1 MEKTKRIAKERPI
14 YAVPLAALAVC
25 LAAALLLFAYT
36 EVSPGKGP
44 GPDLSSVA
52 PRHARAPGDPV
63 RVGLVDFN
71 YSDSNARSIDAS
83 LARLRA
89 AVSPLPLLVTRYR
102 AEDLDREVKAGHID
116 FFVASSGFYRRM
128 VTYGAQALVTEVNR
142 DRPDPNKSDAAVF
155 IVKAESPIRTIA
167 DMKGKRL
174 SASYPTA
181 FNGYRIAMAELAD
194 LGYDYE
200 TFFSRTVFVGSP
212 HIHAIMHPL
221 IDGEADAAIIPVCTY
236 EEWDKEDQAKF
247 RLIGGKTDTGIRC
260 VSSTA
265 AYPGHTM
272 AVMNG
277 VEPDLAKKVSEALL
291 SMKAGDTHESWS
303 VATDFTAVDRA
314 YRLLKIGP
322 YAYLREPTVKHWL
335 REHRMGVFIGLL
347 LIAALALHAWRS
359 DVLVLRRTEELEAES
374 LARERSARELAAMNQ
389 RMEQT
394 HKATLV
400 GQLSSMIAHELA
412 QPLSAISYYLEGAM
426 ELVKRNHDESGL
438 LASSLEKIRVQTD
451 RMGAIVGKVRSYAKS
466 DAKRDIRVDL
476 SGTLKTVLSE
486 LRMKGIGGVQVAS
499 SVPEG
504 LAVRGD
510 PLEIELLLWNL
521 LKNATE
527 AALGTGH
534 PMIEIEGAEKDGVVY
549 LQIEN
554 SGPVM
559 TEEDVKN
566 LDSPLQSKK
575 PGGTGLGLHIA
586 ESIAEA
592 TGGGLSLKPRTP
604 NGLRASLHL
613 PSFHS

>member
-1 MEKTKRIAKERPI
+1 
-14 YAVPLAALAVC
+14 
-25 LAAALLLFAYT
+25 
-36 EVSPGKGP
+36 
-44 GPDLSSVA
+44 
-52 PRHARAPGDPV
+52 
-63 RVGLVDFN
+63 
-71 YSDSNARSIDAS
+71 
-83 LARLRA
+83 
-89 AVSPLPLLVTRYR
+89 
-102 AEDLDREVKAGHID
+102 
-116 FFVASSGFYRRM
+116 
-128 VTYGAQALVTEVNR
+128 
-142 DRPDPNKSDAAVF
+142 
-155 IVKAESPIRTIA
+155 
-167 DMKGKRL
+167 
-174 SASYPTA
+174 
-181 FNGYRIAMAELAD
+181 
-194 LGYDYE
+194 
-200 TFFSRTVFVGSP
+200 
-212 HIHAIMHPL
+212 
-221 IDGEADAAIIPVCTY
+221 
-236 EEWDKEDQAKF
+236 
-247 RLIGGKTDTGIRC
+247 
-260 VSSTA
+260 
-265 AYPGHTM
+265 
-272 AVMNG
+272 
-277 VEPDLAKKVSEALL
+277 
-291 SMKAGDTHESWS
+291 
-303 VATDFTAVDRA
+303 
-314 YRLLKIGP
+314 
-322 YAYLREPTVKHWL
+322 
-335 REHRMGVFIGLL
+335 
-347 LIAALALHAWRS
+347 
-359 DVLVLRRTEELEAES
+359 
-374 LARERSARELAAMNQ
+374 MNQ